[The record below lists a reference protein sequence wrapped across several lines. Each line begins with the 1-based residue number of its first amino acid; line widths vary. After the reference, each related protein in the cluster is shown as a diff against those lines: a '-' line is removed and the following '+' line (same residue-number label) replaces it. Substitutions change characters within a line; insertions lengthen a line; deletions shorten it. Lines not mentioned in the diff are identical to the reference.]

1 MVLGGEEMFC
11 PNCGAKCNDT
21 DLFCGECGTSLAE
34 YREEVDSAAVIKEA
48 EEQFDKTVEMSV
60 QKPKVS
66 KMSLF
71 LVAEVAVMIAL
82 VVGIYFSLD
91 KKYSA
96 ETTALEYWKAKAN
109 CEWSKVYDYYS
120 FEKEDM
126 LSKQMYVNAHS
137 QDDTLIKYQ
146 SVEAKLSGNPK
157 DSDTVTYGIAYRETG
172 SGNEEY
178 ETVSLI
184 KGDKK
189 FLFWNEWSVVPE
201 DEVVDEWSVTVPE
214 NATVKLNGKEIEESK
229 RSEQEG
235 MKEVTVSGLFQGQ
248 YQLEVSEK
256 GMESYRDI
264 VMIDSGTFGESIK
277 LVPTEEEK
285 EKLAEQLGT
294 DLEKILTSAVAKEDF
309 SKMRELFSE
318 EAMKRSF
325 IKSSYEDL
333 YQLVDTEGV
342 VVQAFDIS
350 DIRLTS
356 NNYYGNKVTFD
367 VSMKIKA
374 TFKRFWSEQS
384 ETEEKECDET
394 VTYVK
399 EEGGWKLQ
407 NLPISYY
414 DILY

>member
-1 MVLGGEEMFC
+1 MFC
-11 PNCGAKCNDT
+11 PNCGVKCNDT

-34 YREEVDSAAVIKEA
+34 YREEADNAAVIKEA
-48 EEQFDKTVEMSV
+48 DEQFDKTVEMPV

-66 KMSLF
+66 KMSLI
-71 LVAEVAVMIAL
+71 LVAEAVIMAAL
-82 VVGIYFSLD
+82 LVSIYFSLD
-91 KKYSA
+91 KKYSS
-96 ETTALEYWKAKAN
+96 ETTALEYWKAKAD

-126 LSKQMYVNAHS
+126 LSKQMYVNAHA
-137 QDDTLIKYQ
+137 QDDTSIKYQ
-146 SVEAKLSGNPK
+146 SVEAKRSGNPK
-157 DSDTVTYGIAYRETG
+157 GSDTVTYGITYRETG

-201 DEVVDEWSVTVPE
+201 DEVVDEWSITVPE
-214 NATVKLNGKEIEESK
+214 NATVKLNDEEIKESK
-229 RSEQEG
+229 PSEQEG
-235 MKEVTVSGLFQGQ
+235 MKEVIVSGLFQGQ

-264 VMIDSGTFGESIK
+264 VMIDSGTFGESVK

-309 SKMRELFSE
+309 TKMRELFSE

-325 IKSSYEDL
+325 VKSSYEDFYKL
-333 YQLVDTEGV
+333 MDTEGI

-350 DIRLTS
+350 DIRMTS
-356 NNYYGNKVTFD
+356 NNYYRNKATFD

-374 TFKRFWSEQS
+374 NFKRFWSEQS
-384 ETEEKECDET
+384 ETEEKECNET

-399 EEGGWKLQ
+399 EGDGWRLQ
-407 NLPISYY
+407 NIPISYY

>member
-1 MVLGGEEMFC
+1 MFC
-11 PNCGAKCNDT
+11 PNCGVKCNDT

-34 YREEVDSAAVIKEA
+34 YREEADSAAVIKEA
-48 EEQFDKTVEMSV
+48 DEQFDKMVEMPV

-66 KMSLF
+66 KMSLI
-71 LVAEVAVMIAL
+71 LVAEAVIMAAL
-82 VVGIYFSLD
+82 LVGIYFSLD
-91 KKYSA
+91 KKYSS
-96 ETTALEYWKAKAN
+96 ETTALEYWKAKAD

-126 LSKQMYVNAHS
+126 LSKQMYVNAHA
-137 QDDTLIKYQ
+137 QDDTSIKYQ
-146 SVEAKLSGNPK
+146 SVEAKRSGNPK
-157 DSDTVTYGIAYRETG
+157 GSDTVTYGITYRETG

-201 DEVVDEWSVTVPE
+201 DEVVDEWSITVPE
-214 NATVKLNGKEIEESK
+214 NATVKLNDEEMKESK
-229 RSEQEG
+229 PSEQEG
-235 MKEVTVSGLFQGQ
+235 MKEVIVSGLFQGR

-264 VMIDSGTFGESIK
+264 VMIDSGTFGESVK

-285 EKLAEQLGT
+285 QKLAEQLGT

-309 SKMRELFSE
+309 TKMRELFSE

-325 IKSSYEDL
+325 VKSSYEDFYKL
-333 YQLVDTEGV
+333 MDTEGI

-350 DIRLTS
+350 DIRMTS
-356 NNYYGNKVTFD
+356 NNYYRNKATFD

-384 ETEEKECDET
+384 ETEEKECNET

-399 EEGGWKLQ
+399 EDDGWRLQ